1 MKFLFSKTTILTL
14 LTTLALAWAL
24 PQLMAQEGWPAP
36 FEEESSKPLE
46 EQSPD
51 GFEKE
56 MVDIPPQEET
66 PTIEASDFRDPFFFL
81 RRDGVDTKEAL
92 KPGTT
97 VDGLRF
103 NTYNNSEGFVDRY
116 YKNSNFVLKDVY
128 GRIEL
133 VNKEAGC
140 LNCHRGI
147 EEISQNHKFSCT
159 RCHSGNPRGKT
170 AAQAHKGLVSNPSDL
185 NHAPKYCGKCHEE
198 QIDKVKNS
206 LMTTAR
212 GVIEI
217 TREAWGEPPLKQPK
231 QVKKKGEKDEKPQPW
246 TYTSAGKPVDDFL
259 QKKCLRCHVQSPS
272 PHRAG
277 DYRATGC
284 ASCHMIYTNE
294 GTSLTRDRAIQEVQK
309 ADPKYLRNRFDRSVA
324 SNSLNNR
331 RAYPLLHKFTVAIP
345 SVQCEHCHNYNGVG
359 NEFEGLFG
367 KPARPQTAQGKVE
380 KDQSVLYGRSHEFL
394 LPDIHREKGMHC
406 IDCHGAD
413 EVKADAS
420 KHPTQ
425 HDAVKVRCET
435 CHGTNNTAP
444 TGLELRAE
452 DPRAEELIKKNQL
465 NPNLMKKIKFGDTV
479 MIDKEGKFQPHIL
492 LVDGKWILYSK
503 VTGKEHQ
510 IPLLKFIKK
519 RPYAHQILGHMK
531 NTECSACHA
540 RWSANEWGMHVIR
553 EEKMNPRQWQD
564 WSLSDPTLQ
573 QRLWGF
579 EGNKALTKPPMGML
593 NWNSAVTTPN
603 GPRGS
608 WTKGIWGHVFSE
620 TGWSSLI
627 LGKNQRQR
635 YTIMKPRYQYFLT
648 DLSNEKGRTTA
659 RAKVPI
665 TPKGKPGWVMTPHT
679 PHTIRTTT
687 RPCESCHESTLT
699 AGLGDSTLKYV
710 EDGKPFLS
718 ELKRYNRILPQFQI
732 KQMVSRN
739 GWSLQNP
746 LPKGKLRFLKSKE
759 IKSLLK
765 KSDRYRAYR
774 YLDLRRAGQSRL
786 LIRKEFPYDVK
797 HQVNEEKYGPP
808 TKKETLYY
816 YDLDQHRF
824 FESQRPEPAPESTSD
839 KMIEEQ
845 TAVQPEEEQEITS
858 PSSPPEMPESSGPR
872 FFIDLIPNVTKPTP
886 TPQPLP
892 EKGILEDENP

>member
-1 MKFLFSKTTILTL
+1 MKFLFSKTTVLTL
-14 LTTLALAWAL
+14 LATLALGWIL
-24 PQLMAQEGWPAP
+24 PQLMAQEGWSPPDEERAP
-36 FEEESSKPLE
+36 GISEESSPK
-46 EQSPD
+46 
-51 GFEKE
+51 GFEKDLVE
-56 MVDIPPQEET
+56 IPPQEEK
-66 PTIEASDFRDPFFFL
+66 PTIDASDFRDPFFFL
-81 RRDGVDTKEAL
+81 KRDGEQVKDILT
-92 KPGTT
+92 PGTT
-97 VDGLRF
+97 IDGLRF
-103 NTYNNSEGFVDRY
+103 NTYNDSKGFVDRY
-116 YKNSNFVLKDVY
+116 YKNSNFVLKDVF

-140 LNCHRGI
+140 LSCHRGI

-159 RCHSGNPRGKT
+159 KCHAGNLRGKT

-185 NHAPKYCGKCHEE
+185 KHAAQFCGKCHEE

-217 TREAWGEPPLKQPK
+217 TRQAWGEPSQKQPK
-231 QVKKKGEKDEKPQPW
+231 PKKKKGQKSSKHPPW
-246 TYTSAGKPVDDFL
+246 TYTPGGKPVDDFL
-259 QKKCLRCHVQSPS
+259 QKKCLRCHVQSPA

-309 ADPKYLRNRFDRSVA
+309 ADPKYLRNRFKSSVA

-367 KPARPQTAQGKVE
+367 KAARPQMAQAKIN
-380 KDQSVLYGRSHEFL
+380 KDESVLYGRSHEFL

-406 IDCHGAD
+406 IDCHGPD

-425 HDAVKVRCET
+425 HDAVKIRCET
-435 CHGTNNTAP
+435 CHGTNTKAP
-444 TGLELRAE
+444 TGIELRAE

-465 NPNLMKKIKFGDTV
+465 NPNLMKKIKIGDTV
-479 MIDKEGKFQPHIL
+479 MTDLQGKLQPHIK

-503 VTGKEHQ
+503 VSGKEHK
-510 IPLLKFIKK
+510 IPLLKFMKR

-531 NTECSACHA
+531 RTECSACHA
-540 RWSANEWGMHVIR
+540 RWSASEWGMHVIR
-553 EEKMNPRQWQD
+553 EETINPKQWQD
-564 WSLSDPTLQ
+564 WSLNDPTLQ
-573 QRLWGF
+573 QRLWGQ
-579 EGNKALTKPPMGML
+579 NDALIKQPSGML
-593 NWNSAVTTPN
+593 NWNSAITTPK
-603 GPRGS
+603 GPKGR
-608 WTKGIWGHVFSE
+608 WTQGIWSHVFSE
-620 TGWSSLI
+620 TDWNSLI
-627 LGKNQRQR
+627 LGKNKRKR

-648 DLSNEKGRTTA
+648 RLEDKNGQTSQRATVPLSSG
-659 RAKVPI
+659 
-665 TPKGKPGWVMTPHT
+665 GQPGWIMTPHT
-679 PHTIRTTT
+679 PHTIRSIT
-687 RPCESCHESTLT
+687 RPCESCHENTL
-699 AGLGDSTLKYV
+699 AVGLGESTLKKV
-710 EDGKPFLS
+710 EEGKKFLK
-718 ELKRYNRILPQFQI
+718 ELKRSNRILPQFQI

-746 LPKGKLRFLKSKE
+746 MPKGKLRFLRSKE
-759 IKSLLK
+759 INSLLK

-786 LIRKEFPYDVK
+786 LIREEFPYDVQ
-797 HQVNEEKYGPP
+797 HQVNAERFGPP
-808 TKKETLYY
+808 TKEETLYY

-824 FESQRPEPAPESTSD
+824 FESQRPEPAPES
-839 KMIEEQ
+839 M
-845 TAVQPEEEQEITS
+845 AV
-858 PSSPPEMPESSGPR
+858 EMPEEPETTEAFGEPETSSSTPQPETPENSSPR
-872 FFIDLIPNVTKPTP
+872 FFIDLLPNTTQPTP
-886 TPQPLP
+886 TPLPLP
-892 EKGILEDENP
+892 EKGFLENENP

>member
-1 MKFLFSKTTILTL
+1 MKFLFSKATVLTL
-14 LTTLALAWAL
+14 LATLGLAWGI
-24 PQLMAQEGWPAP
+24 PQLMAQEGGSAP
-36 FEEESSKPLE
+36 FGEESPNALE
-46 EQSPD
+46 EQPP
-51 GFEKE
+51 GIFEKD
-56 MVDIPPQEET
+56 MVDIPPQEEK
-66 PTIEASDFRDPFFFL
+66 PTIDASDFRDPFFFL
-81 RRDGVDTKEAL
+81 KRDGKDSKEAL

-103 NTYNNSEGFVDRY
+103 NTYNNSKSFVDRY
-116 YKNSNFVLKDVY
+116 YKNSNFVMKDVY

-147 EEISQNHKFSCT
+147 EEISQNHRFSCT
-159 RCHSGNPRGKT
+159 KCHSGNFRGKT
-170 AAQAHKGLVSNPSDL
+170 VAQAHQGLVSNPSDL
-185 NHAPKYCGKCHEE
+185 KHAPQYCGKCHEE
-198 QIDKVKNS
+198 QIEKVNNS
-206 LMTTAR
+206 LMATAR

-217 TREAWGEPPLKQPK
+217 TREAWGEPPLRQPK
-231 QVKKKGEKDEKPQPW
+231 QKRKKGEKPGKKHPW
-246 TYTSAGKPVDDFL
+246 SYTSAGKPVDDFL

-309 ADPKYLRNRFDRSVA
+309 ADPKYLRNRFNRSVA

-331 RAYPLLHKFTVAIP
+331 RGYPLLHKFTVAIP

-367 KPARPQTAQGKVE
+367 KPARPKTAQAKIE
-380 KDQSVLYGRSHEFL
+380 NDQSVLYGRSHEFL

-406 IDCHGAD
+406 IDCHGPE

-420 KHPTQ
+420 KNRTQ

-435 CHGTNNTAP
+435 CHGTNSRAP
-444 TGLELRAE
+444 TGIELKAE

-465 NPNLMKKIKFGDTV
+465 NPNLMKKIKIGDTV
-479 MIDKEGKFQPHIL
+479 MIDMQDRLQPHIL

-503 VTGKEHQ
+503 VTGKEHK
-510 IPLLKFIKK
+510 IPLLKFMKR

-540 RWSANEWGMHVIR
+540 RWAANEWGMHVIR
-553 EEKMNPRQWQD
+553 EEKINRQQWQD

-579 EGNKALTKPPMGML
+579 ESNKALIRQPMGML
-593 NWNSAVTTPN
+593 NWSSAITTPN
-603 GPRGS
+603 GPKGS
-608 WTKGIWGHVFSE
+608 WVKGIWSHVFSE
-620 TGWSSLI
+620 TDWGSLI
-627 LGKNQRQR
+627 LGKNKRKR

-648 DLSNEKGRTTA
+648 DLTNEGGRSTL
-659 RAKVPI
+659 RAKVPLARN
-665 TPKGKPGWVMTPHT
+665 GRPGWVMTPHT
-679 PHTIRTTT
+679 PHTIRSTT
-687 RPCESCHESTLT
+687 RPCESCHESTL
-699 AGLGDSTLKYV
+699 AVGLGESTLKYV

-718 ELKRYNRILPQFQI
+718 ELKRSNRILPQFQI

-746 LPKGKLRFLKSKE
+746 MPKGKLRFLKSKE

-765 KSDRYRAYR
+765 KSDRYNAYR
-774 YLDLRRAGQSRL
+774 YLTLRRAGQSRL
-786 LIRKEFPYDVK
+786 LIREEFPYDLE
-797 HQVNEEKYGPP
+797 HQVNKEKFGPP
-808 TKKETLYY
+808 TRKETLYY

-824 FESQRPEPAPESTSD
+824 FESQRPEPVPESTPNE
-839 KMIEEQ
+839 ILEEQ
-845 TAVQPEEEQEITS
+845 TAVESTEEQEITS
-858 PSSPPEMPESSGPR
+858 PTVPPVMPESSGPK
-872 FFIDLIPNVTKPTP
+872 FFIDLTPNVTQPTP
-886 TPQPLP
+886 TPPPLP
-892 EKGILEDENP
+892 EKGFLENEKP

>member
-1 MKFLFSKTTILTL
+1 MKSILSKTTVLTL
-14 LTTLALAWAL
+14 LATLALAWSL
-24 PQLMAQEGWPAP
+24 PQLMAQEDWTTSI
-36 FEEESSKPLE
+36 EEKVPETQSSD
-46 EQSPD
+46 S
-51 GFEKE
+51 FNKE
-56 MVDIPPQEET
+56 MVDIPPQSEK
-66 PTIEASDFRDPFFFL
+66 PTIDASDFRDPFFFL
-81 RRDGVDTKEAL
+81 QRDDKQARDIL

-97 VDGLRF
+97 IDGLRF
-103 NTYNNSEGFVDRY
+103 NTYNDSEGFVDRY
-116 YKNSNFVLKDVY
+116 YKNSNFVLKDVF

-140 LNCHRGI
+140 LKCHRGI
-147 EEISQNHKFSCT
+147 EEISKNHRFSCT
-159 RCHSGNPRGKT
+159 KCHSGNRRGKT
-170 AAQAHKGLVSNPSDL
+170 PAQAHRGLVSNPSDL
-185 NHAPKYCGKCHEE
+185 KHAAQYCGKCHEE
-198 QIDKVKNS
+198 QVDKVKNS
-206 LMTTAR
+206 LMATAR

-231 QVKKKGEKDEKPQPW
+231 VKKKKGKTLEKDHPW
-246 TYTSAGKPVDDFL
+246 TYTSQGKPVDDFL

-277 DYRATGC
+277 DYRSTGC

-294 GTSLTRDRAIQEVQK
+294 GTSLTRDRAIQGVQK
-309 ADPKYLRNRFDRSVA
+309 ADPKYLRNRFNRSTA

-331 RAYPLLHKFTVAIP
+331 RGYPLLHKFTVAIP

-367 KPARPQTAQGKVE
+367 KAARPQTAQTKVE

-406 IDCHGAD
+406 IDCHGVD

-420 KHPTQ
+420 KFRTQ
-425 HDAVKVRCET
+425 HDAVKIRCET
-435 CHGTNNTAP
+435 CHGTNSKVP
-444 TGLELRAE
+444 TGIELKAE

-465 NPNLMKKIKFGDTV
+465 NPNLMKKIKIGDTV
-479 MIDKEGKFQPHIL
+479 MVDLQGQPQPHIR

-503 VTGKEHQ
+503 VSGKEHK
-510 IPLLKFIKK
+510 IPLLKFMKK

-553 EEKMNPRQWQD
+553 EDKMNPKQWQD

-573 QRLWGF
+573 QRIQGF
-579 EGNKALTKPPMGML
+579 DSNKALTQQPSGML
-593 NWNSAVTTPN
+593 NWNSAVATPN
-603 GPRGS
+603 GPKGT
-608 WTKGIWGHVFSE
+608 WTKGIWSHVFSE

-627 LGKNQRQR
+627 LGKNKRKR

-648 DLSNEKGRTTA
+648 HLSNDEGRPTL
-659 RAKVPI
+659 RAKVPMSRN
-665 TPKGKPGWVMTPHT
+665 GKPGWVMTPHT
-679 PHTIRTTT
+679 PHTTRSTT
-687 RPCESCHESTLT
+687 RPCESCHESTLA
-699 AGLGDSTLKYV
+699 AGLGESTLKYV
-710 EDGKPFLS
+710 EDGKPFLK
-718 ELKRYNRILPQFQI
+718 ELKRTNRILPQFQI

-746 LPKGKLRFLKSKE
+746 MPKGKLRFMTSKE

-786 LIRKEFPYDVK
+786 LIREEFPYDVK
-797 HQVNEEKYGPP
+797 HKANEVKYGPV
-808 TKKETLYY
+808 TKKESLYY
-816 YDLDQHRF
+816 YDLDQHQF
-824 FESQRPEPAPESTSD
+824 FESQRPEPASESTPSE
-839 KMIEEQ
+839 MLQEQ
-845 TAVQPEEEQEITS
+845 TAVEIPEDEQAPS
-858 PSSPPEMPESSGPR
+858 PSSPPKMPESSGPK
-872 FFIDLIPNVTKPTP
+872 FFIDLLPNVTQPTP
-886 TPQPLP
+886 SPQPLP
-892 EKGILEDENP
+892 EKGFLENESP

>member
-14 LTTLALAWAL
+14 LATLALAWAI

-36 FEEESSKPLE
+36 FEEETLN
-46 EQSPD
+46 EQSSS
-51 GFEKE
+51 GFGKD
-56 MVDIPPQEET
+56 MVDVPPQGEKS
-66 PTIEASDFRDPFFFL
+66 TIDASDFRDPFFFL
-81 RRDGVDTKEAL
+81 KRDGDKAKDIL

-103 NTYNNSEGFVDRY
+103 NTYNDSEGFVDRY
-116 YKNSNFVLKDVY
+116 YKNSNFVLKDVF

-133 VNKEAGC
+133 VNRERGC
-140 LNCHRGI
+140 LRCHRGI
-147 EEISQNHKFSCT
+147 EEISQNHKFSCVK
-159 RCHSGNPRGKT
+159 CHSGNRRGKT
-170 AAQAHKGLVSNPSDL
+170 VSQAHKGLVSNPSDL
-185 NHAPKYCGKCHEE
+185 KYAPLYCGKCHEE

-217 TREAWGEPPLKQPK
+217 TREAWGEPRLKQPK
-231 QVKKKGEKDEKPQPW
+231 PKRKKGEPPTKNDPW
-246 TYTSAGKPVDDFL
+246 SYTSPGKPVDDFL

-294 GTSLTRDRAIQEVQK
+294 GTSLTRDRAIQAAQK
-309 ADPKYLRNRFDRSVA
+309 ADPKYLRNRFKRSVA

-367 KPARPQTAQGKVE
+367 KPARPQTAQAKVE

-406 IDCHGAD
+406 IDCHGPD

-420 KHPTQ
+420 RHPTQ
-425 HDAVKVRCET
+425 HDAVKIRCET
-435 CHGTNNTAP
+435 CHGTNSRAP

-465 NPNLMKKIKFGDTV
+465 NPNLMKKIKIGDTV
-479 MIDKEGKFQPHIL
+479 MVDLQGQFQPHIL

-503 VTGKEHQ
+503 VTGKEHK
-510 IPLLKFIKK
+510 IPLLKFMKK

-540 RWSANEWGMHVIR
+540 RWSANEWGMHVIQ
-553 EEKMNPRQWQD
+553 EDKMNPRQWQD

-573 QRLWGF
+573 QRLRGF
-579 EGNKALTKPPMGML
+579 ESNKALTKQPMGML

-603 GPRGS
+603 GPKGS
-608 WTKGIWGHVFSE
+608 WTKGIWSHVFSE

-627 LGKNQRQR
+627 LGKNQRKR

-648 DLSNEKGRTTA
+648 RLSDENGRPTL
-659 RAKVPI
+659 RAKVPLS
-665 TPKGKPGWVMTPHT
+665 PSGKPGWVMTPHT
-679 PHTIRTTT
+679 PHTIRPTT
-687 RPCESCHESTLT
+687 RPCESCHESTLA
-699 AGLGDSTLKYV
+699 AGLGESTLKYV
-710 EDGKPFLS
+710 EDGKPFLK
-718 ELKRYNRILPQFQI
+718 ELKRSNRILPQFQI

-746 LPKGKLRFLKSKE
+746 MPKGKLRFMRSKE

-786 LIRKEFPYDVK
+786 LIRDEFPYDVK
-797 HQVNEEKYGPP
+797 HQANEEKFGPP
-808 TKKETLYY
+808 TEKETLYY

-824 FESQRPEPAPESTSD
+824 FESQRPEPAPESAPDTLLGERTGVET
-839 KMIEEQ
+839 EERH
-845 TAVQPEEEQEITS
+845 EITS
-858 PSSPPEMPESSGPR
+858 PSIPPKMPESSGPK
-872 FFIDLIPNVTKPTP
+872 FFIDLMPNVTRPTP

-892 EKGILEDENP
+892 EKGFLENENP

>member
-1 MKFLFSKTTILTL
+1 MKILLSKTTVLTL
-14 LTTLALAWAL
+14 LATLALTWVI
-24 PQLMAQEGWPAP
+24 PQLRAQEDWTAP
-36 FEEESSKPLE
+36 SGEENSNAPG
-46 EQSPD
+46 EQSPG
-51 GFEKE
+51 GFEKN
-56 MVDIPPQEET
+56 MVDIPLQEEK
-66 PTIEASDFRDPFFFL
+66 PTIDASDFRDPFFFL
-81 RRDGVDTKEAL
+81 KRDGKDSKEAL

-103 NTYNNSEGFVDRY
+103 NTYNDSKNFVDRY

-133 VNKEAGC
+133 VNKERGC
-140 LNCHRGI
+140 LRCHRGI

-159 RCHSGNPRGKT
+159 KCHGGNLRGKT
-170 AAQAHKGLVSNPSDL
+170 VTQAHQGLVSNPSDL
-185 NHAPKYCGKCHEE
+185 KYAPKYCGKCHEE

-217 TREAWGEPPLKQPK
+217 TREAWGEPPLKQPRQK
-231 QVKKKGEKDEKPQPW
+231 KKKGEKPSKNQPW
-246 TYTSAGKPVDDFL
+246 SYTSAGKPVDDFL

-294 GTSLTRDRAIQEVQK
+294 GTSLTRDRAIQEAQK
-309 ADPKYLRNRFDRSVA
+309 ADTKYLRNRFKSGVA

-331 RAYPLLHKFTVAIP
+331 RGYPLLHKFTVAIP

-367 KPARPQTAQGKVE
+367 KPARPETSQAKVE
-380 KDQSVLYGRSHEFL
+380 EDQSVLYGRSHEFL

-406 IDCHGAD
+406 IDCHGPD

-420 KHPTQ
+420 KNRTQ

-435 CHGTNNTAP
+435 CHGTNSRAP
-444 TGLELRAE
+444 TGIELKAE
-452 DPRAEELIKKNQL
+452 DPQAEELVKKNQL
-465 NPNLMKKIKFGDTV
+465 NPNLMKKIKIGDTV
-479 MIDKEGKFQPHIL
+479 MIDKLGRLQPHIL

-503 VTGKEHQ
+503 VTGKEHK
-510 IPLLKFIKK
+510 IPLLKFMKK

-540 RWSANEWGMHVIR
+540 RWAANEWGMHVIR
-553 EEKMNPRQWQD
+553 EDTFNPKQWQD

-573 QRLWGF
+573 QRLQGF
-579 EGNKALTKPPMGML
+579 ESNKTSTQPPMGML
-593 NWNSAVTTPN
+593 NWNSAITTPN

-608 WTKGIWGHVFSE
+608 WTKGIWSHVFSE
-620 TGWSSLI
+620 TDWSSLI
-627 LGKNQRQR
+627 LGKNKRKR

-648 DLSNEKGRTTA
+648 NLSSEGDRPTL
-659 RAKVPI
+659 RAKVPLA
-665 TPKGKPGWVMTPHT
+665 PNGRPGWVMTPHT
-679 PHTIRTTT
+679 PHTIRSTT
-687 RPCESCHESTLT
+687 RPCESCHESTL
-699 AGLGDSTLKYV
+699 AVGLGESTLKYV
-710 EDGKPFLS
+710 EDGKPFLR
-718 ELKRYNRILPQFQI
+718 ELKRSNRILPQFQI

-746 LPKGKLRFLKSKE
+746 MPKGKLRFLKSKE

-786 LIRKEFPYDVK
+786 LIRNEFPYDLQ
-797 HQVNEEKYGPP
+797 HQVNKNKFGPP
-808 TKKETLYY
+808 TEKETLYY

-824 FESQRPEPAPESTSD
+824 FESPLTEPVPESAPNE
-839 KMIEEQ
+839 ILEEQ
-845 TAVQPEEEQEITS
+845 TAAESPEAQATPS
-858 PSSPPEMPESSGPR
+858 SSPPVEMPESSSPK
-872 FFIDLIPNVTKPTP
+872 FFIDLIPNVTQPAP

-892 EKGILEDENP
+892 KKGFLENAAP

>member
-1 MKFLFSKTTILTL
+1 MKFLFSKITILTL
-14 LTTLALAWAL
+14 FTTLSLAWTL

-36 FEEESSKPLE
+36 FNDEKPNDE
-46 EQSPD
+46 HSPG
-51 GFEKE
+51 GFEKN
-56 MVDIPPQEET
+56 MVDIPPQEEKS
-66 PTIEASDFRDPFFFL
+66 TIDASDFRDPFFFL
-81 RRDGVDTKEAL
+81 KRNGTDSKEAL

-103 NTYNNSEGFVDRY
+103 NTYNSSKSFVDRY
-116 YKNSNFVLKDVY
+116 YKNSNFVLKDVF

-147 EEISQNHKFSCT
+147 EEISQNHRFSCT
-159 RCHSGNPRGKT
+159 RCHNGNLRGKT
-170 AAQAHKGLVSNPSDL
+170 AAEAHRGLVSNPSDL
-185 NHAPKYCGKCHEE
+185 KHAPKYCGTCHEE
-198 QIDKVKNS
+198 QIEKVKNS

-217 TREAWGEPPLKQPK
+217 TREAWGEAPLKQPRRS
-231 QVKKKGEKDEKPQPW
+231 KKKGKVPPW

-294 GTSLTRDRAIQEVQK
+294 GTSLTRDRAIQEAQK
-309 ADPKYLRNRFDRSVA
+309 ADPKYLRNRFNRDVA

-331 RAYPLLHKFTVAIP
+331 RGYPLLHKFTVAIP

-367 KPARPQTAQGKVE
+367 KPARPKTSQIEVE
-380 KDQSVLYGRSHEFL
+380 KDQPVLYGRSHDFL

-406 IDCHGAD
+406 IDCHGAN
-413 EVKADAS
+413 EIKADAN
-420 KHPTQ
+420 KNRTQ

-435 CHGTNNTAP
+435 CHGTNSRAP
-444 TGLELRAE
+444 TGIELKAE

-465 NPNLMKKIKFGDTV
+465 NPNLMKKIKLGDTI
-479 MIDKEGKFQPHIL
+479 MTDLDGQLQPHIL

-510 IPLLKFIKK
+510 IPLLKFMKQ

-531 NTECSACHA
+531 DTECSACHA
-540 RWSANEWGMHVIR
+540 RWSASEWGMHVIR
-553 EEKMNPRQWQD
+553 EDNINPNQWQD
-564 WSLSDPTLQ
+564 WSLNDPTLQ
-573 QRLWGF
+573 QKLWGGKR
-579 EGNKALTKPPMGML
+579 EKAQIKQPAGML
-593 NWNSAVTTPN
+593 NWTSAINTPN

-608 WTKGIWGHVFSE
+608 WTKGIWSHVFSE

-627 LGKNQRQR
+627 LGKNKRKR
-635 YTIMKPRYQYFLT
+635 YTIMKPHYQYFLT
-648 DLSNEKGRTTA
+648 DLSNQEGRPTL
-659 RAKVPI
+659 RAKVPLARN
-665 TPKGKPGWVMTPHT
+665 GRPGWVMTPHT
-679 PHTIRTTT
+679 PHTIRATT
-687 RPCESCHESTLT
+687 RPCESCHESTLAT
-699 AGLGDSTLKYV
+699 GLGESTLKYV

-718 ELKRYNRILPQFQI
+718 ELKRSNRILPQFQI

-746 LPKGKLRFLKSKE
+746 MPKGKLRFLKSKE
-759 IKSLLK
+759 INSLFK
-765 KSDRYRAYR
+765 KSDRYRAYH
-774 YLDLRRAGQSRL
+774 YLALRRAGQSRL
-786 LIRKEFPYDVK
+786 LIREEFPYDLQHK
-797 HQVNEEKYGPP
+797 INEDKFGPP

-816 YDLDQHRF
+816 YDLDQHSF
-824 FESQRPEPAPESTSD
+824 FESQRPEPTPASAPDT
-839 KMIEEQ
+839 ILEEP
-845 TAVQPEEEQEITS
+845 TAVESQTGQVVPA
-858 PSSPPEMPESSGPR
+858 PSPPPKMPENSGPK
-872 FFIDLIPNVTKPTP
+872 FFIDLMPNVTKPTP

-892 EKGILEDENP
+892 EKGFLENGNP

>member
-1 MKFLFSKTTILTL
+1 MKILFSKATILTL
-14 LTTLALAWAL
+14 LATLVLVWSI
-24 PQLMAQEGWPAP
+24 PQLLAQGGSFDAERPNILG
-36 FEEESSKPLE
+36 
-46 EQSPD
+46 EQSSD
-51 GFEKE
+51 EFEKD
-56 MVDIPPQEET
+56 MVDIPPQEEKS
-66 PTIEASDFRDPFFFL
+66 TIDASDFRDPFFFL
-81 RRDGVDTKEAL
+81 KRDGKDPKEAL

-103 NTYNNSEGFVDRY
+103 NTYNDSKSFVDRY

-147 EEISQNHKFSCT
+147 EEISQNHRFSCT
-159 RCHSGNPRGKT
+159 KCHNGNPRGKT
-170 AAQAHKGLVSNPSDL
+170 VTLAHRGLVSNPSDL
-185 NHAPKYCGKCHEE
+185 NYAPKYCGKCHEE
-198 QIDKVKNS
+198 QIKKVKNS

-217 TREAWGEPPLKQPK
+217 TREAWGEPPLKQPRRI
-231 QVKKKGEKDEKPQPW
+231 KKKGKKQNKDQPW
-246 TYTSAGKPVDDFL
+246 TYVSAGKPVDDFL

-294 GTSLTRDRAIQEVQK
+294 GTSLTRDRAIQGVQK
-309 ADPKYLRNRFDRSVA
+309 ADPKYLRNRFNRGVA

-331 RAYPLLHKFTVAIP
+331 RGYPLLHKFTVAIP

-367 KPARPQTAQGKVE
+367 KPARPKTAQTKVE
-380 KDQSVLYGRSHEFL
+380 EDQPVLYGRSHEFL

-406 IDCHGAD
+406 IDCHGPD
-413 EVKADAS
+413 EIKADAS
-420 KHPTQ
+420 KNRTQ

-435 CHGTNNTAP
+435 CHGTNSRAP
-444 TGLELRAE
+444 TGIELKAE
-452 DPRAEELIKKNQL
+452 DSRAEELIQKNQL
-465 NPNLMKKIKFGDTV
+465 NPNLMKKIKMGDTV
-479 MIDKEGKFQPHIL
+479 MVDRQGRLQPHIL

-503 VTGKEHQ
+503 VTGKEHK
-510 IPLLKFIKK
+510 IPLLKFMKR

-540 RWSANEWGMHVIR
+540 RWAANEWGMHVIR
-553 EEKMNPRQWQD
+553 EEKINPRQWQD

-573 QRLWGF
+573 QLLWGSKN
-579 EGNKALTKPPMGML
+579 NKALSKQPKGML
-593 NWNSAVTTPN
+593 NWNSAVTTPS
-603 GPRGS
+603 GPKGS
-608 WTKGIWGHVFSE
+608 WTKGIWSHVFSE
-620 TGWSSLI
+620 TGWNSLI
-627 LGKNQRQR
+627 LGKNKRKR

-648 DLSNEKGRTTA
+648 NLAKEDGRPTL
-659 RAKVPI
+659 RAKVPL
-665 TPKGKPGWVMTPHT
+665 TPSGKPGWVMTPHT
-679 PHTIRTTT
+679 PHTIRSTT
-687 RPCESCHESTLT
+687 RPCESCHESTL
-699 AGLGDSTLKYV
+699 AVGLGEPTLKYV
-710 EDGKPFLS
+710 EDGKPFLR
-718 ELKRYNRILPQFQI
+718 ELKRSNRILPQFQI

-746 LPKGKLRFLKSKE
+746 MPKGKLRFLKSKE

-786 LIRKEFPYDVK
+786 LIRDEFPYDLQ
-797 HQVNEEKYGPP
+797 HQVNQEKFGPP
-808 TKKETLYY
+808 TEKETLYY
-816 YDLDQHRF
+816 YDLDRHSF
-824 FESQRPEPAPESTSD
+824 FETQRPDPAPESAPVEAL
-839 KMIEEQ
+839 EEQ
-845 TAVQPEEEQEITS
+845 TAAESTEEQEIIS
-858 PSSPPEMPESSGPR
+858 PSSPPKMPDSSGPQ
-872 FFIDLIPNVTKPTP
+872 FFIDLMPNVTQPTP

-892 EKGILEDENP
+892 EKGFLENERP

>member
-1 MKFLFSKTTILTL
+1 MKSLFSKTIFLTL
-14 LTTLALAWAL
+14 FATLALAWTL
-24 PQLMAQEGWPAP
+24 PQLTAQESEAP
-36 FEEESSKPLE
+36 PFDEA
-46 EQSPD
+46 SPNALGKQPPG

-56 MVDIPPQEET
+56 MVDIPPQREK
-66 PTIEASDFRDPFFFL
+66 PTIDASDFRDPFFFL
-81 RRDGVDTKEAL
+81 KRNGKDSKAAL
-92 KPGTT
+92 TPGTT

-103 NTYNNSEGFVDRY
+103 NTYNDSKSFVDRY

-140 LNCHRGI
+140 LKCHRGI
-147 EEISQNHKFSCT
+147 EEISQNHKFSCVK
-159 RCHSGNPRGKT
+159 CHSGNRRGKT
-170 AAQAHKGLVSNPSDL
+170 VTQAHQGLVSNPSDL
-185 NHAPKYCGKCHEE
+185 KHAPKYCGKCHEE
-198 QIDKVKNS
+198 QVDKVKNS

-217 TREAWGEPPLKQPK
+217 TREAWGEPRLKQPRIK
-231 QVKKKGEKDEKPQPW
+231 KKKGEKQIKDHPW
-246 TYTSAGKPVDDFL
+246 TYNSPGKPVDDFL

-294 GTSLTRDRAIQEVQK
+294 GTSLTRDRAIQEVQR
-309 ADPKYLRNRFDRSVA
+309 ADTKYLRNRFKSDVA

-367 KPARPQTAQGKVE
+367 KPARPQTAQAKVE
-380 KDQSVLYGRSHEFL
+380 KDQAVLYGRSHEFL

-406 IDCHGAD
+406 IDCHGQD

-420 KHPTQ
+420 KYPTQ

-435 CHGTNNTAP
+435 CHGTNSKAP
-444 TGLELRAE
+444 TGIELKAE
-452 DPRAEELIKKNQL
+452 DERAEELIKKNQL
-465 NPNLMKKIKFGDTV
+465 NPNLMKKIKIGDTV
-479 MIDKEGKFQPHIL
+479 MVDLQGQLQPHIL

-503 VTGKEHQ
+503 VTGKEHK
-510 IPLLKFIKK
+510 IPLLKFMKR

-553 EEKMNPRQWQD
+553 EDTMNPKQWQD

-573 QRLWGF
+573 QRLRGF
-579 EGNKALTKPPMGML
+579 GDNKAMTKPPMGML

-603 GPRGS
+603 GPKGS
-608 WTKGIWGHVFSE
+608 WTKGIWSHVFSE

-627 LGKNQRQR
+627 LGKNQRKR

-648 DLSNEKGRTTA
+648 NLSKEDGRSTL
-659 RAKVPI
+659 RAKVPLA
-665 TPKGKPGWVMTPHT
+665 PNGKPGWVMTPHT
-679 PHTIRTTT
+679 PHTIRSTT
-687 RPCESCHESTLT
+687 RPCESCHESPLT

-710 EDGKPFLS
+710 EDGKPFLN
-718 ELKRYNRILPQFQI
+718 ELKKSNRVLPQFQI

-746 LPKGKLRFLKSKE
+746 LPKGKLRFMKSKE

-786 LIRKEFPYDVK
+786 LIRDEFPYDLK
-797 HQVNEEKYGPP
+797 HQANKGKIGPP
-808 TKKETLYY
+808 TNKETLYY

-824 FESQRPEPAPESTSD
+824 FESQRPEPTLEPASEEVLGEQTVVEST
-839 KMIEEQ
+839 
-845 TAVQPEEEQEITS
+845 EEQET
-858 PSSPPEMPESSGPR
+858 PSSSAPPKIPESSGPK
-872 FFIDLIPNVTKPTP
+872 FFIDLIPNASQPAP

-892 EKGILEDENP
+892 EKGILE

>member
-1 MKFLFSKTTILTL
+1 MKILSSKTTLLTL
-14 LTTLALAWAL
+14 LATLALAWSI
-24 PQLMAQEGWPAP
+24 PQLLAQEGSFDEERPNTEQPA
-36 FEEESSKPLE
+36 
-46 EQSPD
+46 D
-51 GFEKE
+51 GFEK
-56 MVDIPPQEET
+56 DIVGIPLQEEKS
-66 PTIEASDFRDPFFFL
+66 TIDASDFRDPFFFL
-81 RRDGVDTKEAL
+81 KRDGKDSKQTL

-103 NTYNNSEGFVDRY
+103 NTYNDSKSFVDRY

-147 EEISQNHKFSCT
+147 EEISQNHRFSCT
-159 RCHSGNPRGKT
+159 KCHSGNPRGKT
-170 AAQAHKGLVSNPSDL
+170 TALAHKGLVSNPSDL
-185 NHAPKYCGKCHEE
+185 NHAPKYCGKCHAE
-198 QIDKVKNS
+198 QIKKVKNS

-217 TREAWGEPPLKQPK
+217 TREAWGEPPLKQPRK
-231 QVKKKGEKDEKPQPW
+231 KKKKGRKRNKNQPW
-246 TYTSAGKPVDDFL
+246 TYTSQGKPVDDFL

-294 GTSLTRDRAIQEVQK
+294 GTSLTRDRAIQGAQK
-309 ADPKYLRNRFDRSVA
+309 KDPKYLRNRFNQDVA

-331 RAYPLLHKFTVAIP
+331 RGYPLLHKFTVAIP

-367 KPARPQTAQGKVE
+367 KPARPKTAQANVE
-380 KDQSVLYGRSHEFL
+380 QDQSVLYGRSHEFL

-406 IDCHGAD
+406 IDCHGPN
-413 EVKADAS
+413 EIKADAF
-420 KHPTQ
+420 KNPTQ

-435 CHGTNNTAP
+435 CHGTNSRAP
-444 TGLELRAE
+444 SGIELKAE
-452 DPRAEELIKKNQL
+452 DSRAEELIKKNQL
-465 NPNLMKKIKFGDTV
+465 NPNLMKKIKMGDTV
-479 MIDKEGKFQPHIL
+479 MADRQGRLQPHIL

-503 VTGKEHQ
+503 VTGKEHK
-510 IPLLKFIKK
+510 IPLLKFMRR

-531 NTECSACHA
+531 HTECSACHA

-553 EEKMNPRQWQD
+553 EDKINPRQWKD

-573 QRLWGF
+573 QQLWGSQS
-579 EGNKALTKPPMGML
+579 NRSLTQPRTGML

-603 GPRGS
+603 GLKGS
-608 WTKGIWGHVFSE
+608 WTKGVWSYVFSE
-620 TGWSSLI
+620 TDWSSLI
-627 LGKNQRQR
+627 LGKNKRKR

-648 DLSNEKGRTTA
+648 HLSKKDGRSTL
-659 RAKVPI
+659 RAKVPL
-665 TPKGKPGWVMTPHT
+665 TPSGKPGWVMTPHT
-679 PHTIRTTT
+679 PHTIRSTT
-687 RPCESCHESTLT
+687 RPCESCHENTLAT
-699 AGLGDSTLKYV
+699 GLGESTLKYV

-718 ELKRYNRILPQFQI
+718 ELKRSNRILPQFQI

-746 LPKGKLRFLKSKE
+746 MPKGKLKFLKSKE

-765 KSDRYRAYR
+765 KSDRYNAYR
-774 YLDLRRAGQSRL
+774 YLSLRRDGQSRL
-786 LIRKEFPYDVK
+786 LIRKEFPYDLQ
-797 HQVNEEKYGPP
+797 HQVNQEKFGPP
-808 TKKETLYY
+808 TEKETLYY
-816 YDLDQHRF
+816 YDLDQHGF
-824 FESQRPEPAPESTSD
+824 FESQRPEPTPDSAPVETFDEQSAVEPMQEQATPSTAPPAEMSES
-839 KMIEEQ
+839 
-845 TAVQPEEEQEITS
+845 
-858 PSSPPEMPESSGPR
+858 SSPK
-872 FFIDLIPNVTKPTP
+872 FFIDLLPNVTQPSQ

-892 EKGILEDENP
+892 EKGFLGNENP